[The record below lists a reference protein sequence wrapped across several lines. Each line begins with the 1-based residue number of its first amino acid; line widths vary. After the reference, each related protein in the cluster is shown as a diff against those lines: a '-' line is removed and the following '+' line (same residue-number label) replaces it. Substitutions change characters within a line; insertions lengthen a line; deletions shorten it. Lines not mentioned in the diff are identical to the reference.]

1 MLLPPLTLQ
10 DISMLLAVSAILL
23 LVTAE
28 LVPYVSGEKTLISDI
43 KKLRNMAL
51 VLGVLFLVTI
61 VIAIFTII
69 LNLQPLQDFS
79 EKIITSWFMATKQ

>member
-10 DISMLLAVSAILL
+10 DISLLLAVSAILL

-28 LVPYVSGEKTLISDI
+28 LVPYVSGEKTLISDV
-43 KKLRNMAL
+43 KKLRNLAF

-61 VIAIFTII
+61 TITI
-69 LNLQPLQDFS
+69 LNLILNL
-79 EKIITSWFMATKQ
+79 